1 MTFFKPVLATLAAAT
16 LLTACGGGGDDDNG
30 TVYFKIDSA
39 TCRGTSTSL
48 RLFINGTLVGTET
61 VAVGG
66 TSSGYSTHAGSNVLS
81 AQEARDG
88 GFAWSPTTFTVPG
101 GGAFTMILT
110 C

>member
-1 MTFFKPVLATLAAAT
+1 MT
-16 LLTACGGGGDDDNG
+16 LLKPLLACIAVSALMSACGGGGDDDG

-39 TCRGTSTSL
+39 TCRGTSASL

-61 VAVGG
+61 ISVGG
-66 TSSGYSTHAGSNVLS
+66 TSKGYSTHAGSNVLS

-88 GFAWSPTTFTVPG
+88 GFTWRPTTYDVPG
-101 GGAFTMILT
+101 GGSFTMVLT